1 MLPPQSGPQAS
12 HDILQVLTKRDA
24 KDGVAARVGEGTAAA
39 AAATTA
45 CRRPRQHV
53 PSPHQ
58 PDLQEWVANHRM
70 FVATLE
76 ELAGQLAALQPP
88 SKERAAASQQQP
100 SALLQRLLDR
110 APSEQLAAYA
120 SGTLPAK
127 DHLQRSL
134 PEALDANLRLLGV
147 LAAEMRRFVGQVE
160 AAADAAAAA
169 ALAGGVDDGSGSS
182 SSAERGAETA
192 LLMAGALVGVSRE
205 TELVVSGVG
214 WGGGASRWIVR
225 HMHVSPGRRVLL

>member
-12 HDILQVLTKRDA
+12 HDI
-24 KDGVAARVGEGTAAA
+24 
-39 AAATTA
+39 
-45 CRRPRQHV
+45 
-53 PSPHQ
+53 
-58 PDLQEWVANHRM
+58 LQEWVANHRM

-205 TELVVSGVG
+205 TELVERATAAFTLTTPPEEVS
-214 WGGGASRWIVR
+214 AAA
-225 HMHVSPGRRVLL
+225 MVLALRPFVDDTLLSAALADKGMQAQQRGT